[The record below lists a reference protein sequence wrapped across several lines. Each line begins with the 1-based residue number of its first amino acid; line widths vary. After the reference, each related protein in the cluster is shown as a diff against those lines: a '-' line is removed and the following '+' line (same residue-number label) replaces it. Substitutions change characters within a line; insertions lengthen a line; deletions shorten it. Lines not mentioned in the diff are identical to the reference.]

1 MRLGLE
7 NVVLW
12 LVPALFLAGCEQ
24 ERREPAAI
32 VAPAPPTVRV
42 STATARTG
50 RIESDVTATGVLE
63 AWRTAKVSA
72 ETSGRVLDLLVQDGD
87 AVAEGDALVSLDPS
101 RQDIST
107 SSARAQLSAAKHD
120 LALATT
126 DLAQTKSLHGSGSV
140 SEFGLETSQHSYDKA
155 KAAVAS
161 ARANVK
167 AARREKSDTSI
178 AAPIE
183 GIVTNRNVEVGD
195 LLAPGTPVLQV
206 VDISRLRVRVGL
218 SGRQLARLDRQA
230 EVAVRVDD
238 LGDLSLRGTF
248 ASVSPMA
255 NPLTGLFDVEYHLE
269 QSEPPVLAG
278 MVGTVVL
285 PQVGRVDQ
293 VLVPREALT
302 RRDGGLG
309 VFEVVEGQ
317 ARLRAVRVGAYG
329 EDEVEIVSG
338 LEAGAVVATS
348 PLHALADGLEVSVSE
363 SELPDPD
370 KVTAR

>member
-1 MRLGLE
+1 MGLK
-7 NVVLW
+7 NAVLW
-12 LVPALFLAGCEQ
+12 LVPAVSPVACE
-24 ERREPAAI
+24 REDGEPTAV
-32 VAPAPPTVRV
+32 VAPAAPTVRV
-42 STATARTG
+42 SSATARSG
-50 RIESDVTATGVLE
+50 RIESQVTATGVLE
-63 AWRTAKVSA
+63 AWRTAKVSS
-72 ETSGRVLDLLVQDGD
+72 ETSGRVVDLLVQDGD
-87 AVAEGDALVSLDPS
+87 AVEEGDPLVSLDPS
-101 RQDIST
+101 RQKISA

-126 DLAQTKSLHGSGSV
+126 DLDQNKELHGSGSV
-140 SEFGLETSQHSYDKA
+140 SDFGLESSQHSYDKA

-167 AARREKSDTSI
+167 AARREQSDTSI
-178 AAPIE
+178 AAPIS
-183 GIVTNRNVEVGD
+183 GIVTNRGVEVGD

-206 VDISRLRVRVGL
+206 VDISRLRIRVGL

-238 LGDLSLRGTF
+238 VGDLSLRGTF
-248 ASVSPMA
+248 ASVAPMA

-269 QSEPPVLAG
+269 QAEPPVLAG
-278 MVGTVVL
+278 MVGSVVL
-285 PQVGRVDQ
+285 PQVGRIDR

-302 RRDGGLG
+302 RRDGELA
-309 VFEVVEGQ
+309 VFEIVDGT
-317 ARLRAVRVGAYG
+317 AHLRSVRVGAYG

-348 PLHALADGLEVSVSE
+348 PLHALADALAVTISE